1 MRANGLKVFRTVA
14 VFGSENAGKT
24 TVFEEIT
31 GCFVCE
37 SRGAPL
43 RGYYYYKYHEYEI
56 FDLPST
62 YSLETA
68 CEEFDV
74 IIYVINAVHLER
86 ELYNAL
92 LCSRKAK
99 RFIPLVNFCDR
110 AKKFKNPVNIGLL
123 SGVFGVKA
131 IKATANSGRGINA
144 LLEAVHKSF
153 LK

>member
-1 MRANGLKVFRTVA
+1 MGAHPLKVFRTVA

-37 SRGAPL
+37 DREVPL

-62 YSLETA
+62 YSLEKA
-68 CEEFDV
+68 CTEFDAV
-74 IIYVINAVHLER
+74 IYVINAVHLDR
-86 ELYNAL
+86 ELMNAL
-92 LCSRKAK
+92 ICSRKAV
-99 RFIPLVNFCDR
+99 RFIPIVNFCDR
-110 AKKFKNPVNIGLL
+110 AKKFKIPVNISLL